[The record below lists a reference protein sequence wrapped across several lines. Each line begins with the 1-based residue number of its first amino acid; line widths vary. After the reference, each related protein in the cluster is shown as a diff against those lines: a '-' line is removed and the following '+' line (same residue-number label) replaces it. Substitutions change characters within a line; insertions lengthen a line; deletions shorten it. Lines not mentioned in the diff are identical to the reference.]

1 MPSAVCLHPFMLDMN
16 IIITNEPSVFAQ
28 KPLWAVF
35 RLLQGWCKTMLGPV
49 ASQTRIEFFPQIAD
63 SQNVT
68 LDFLRCA
75 SVNIAIFKV
84 VSSSFSQRFVW
95 WILYDLLSKSI

>member
-1 MPSAVCLHPFMLDMN
+1 MN
-16 IIITNEPSVFAQ
+16 PVFLRRSRFGQSFVSCRGGAKQ
-28 KPLWAVF
+28 
-35 RLLQGWCKTMLGPV
+35 CLGPV
-49 ASQTRIEFFPQIAD
+49 ASQTRIEVFPQIAD